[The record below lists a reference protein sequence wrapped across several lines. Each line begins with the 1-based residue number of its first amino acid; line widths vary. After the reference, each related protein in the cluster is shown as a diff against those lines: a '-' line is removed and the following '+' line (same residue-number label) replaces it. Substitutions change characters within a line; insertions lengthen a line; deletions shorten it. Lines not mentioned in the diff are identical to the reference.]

1 VISLEYEGLL
11 NRLSTLEGSVAITA
25 FGNPDPDAIASAY
38 ALGKV
43 FENYDVDFDL
53 LFESEINRPE
63 NQLLVNYLD
72 LDVLKLNQQGYE
84 GYQHVSL
91 VDCNPERLDEGSKKN
106 LRTELNRKLL
116 SVQDHHP
123 IEDNELK
130 ALKESD
136 AFIDIRPELGSCS
149 TILSEFIS
157 ISDAGFDPHTATA
170 LFYGLHSD
178 TNSLLRGF
186 SPYDFEQVTNYAEH
200 LDLEALDKIVSAVMT
215 SETFEVIH
223 RVTDESYYETRGTY
237 KFASAGTLTSKTSSA
252 IPQVA
257 DFLLR
262 EEGIDGIVVA
272 GIDLDSNIVLGSV
285 RYSGSRYT
293 AEEIATK
300 IAEGV
305 GSGGGHVEM
314 GGFQIQPGVLQDTIN
329 RESTQNALLE
339 SIKERFFNVVG
350 KKSNE

>member
-1 VISLEYEGLL
+1 MILLECEELI

-25 FGNPDPDAIASAY
+25 FGNPDPDAIASAF
-38 ALGKV
+38 ALGRV
-43 FENYDVDFDL
+43 FDHYDIDFDF
-53 LFESEINRPE
+53 LFESEITRPE
-63 NQLLVNYLD
+63 NQLLVNYLEIEVKK
-72 LDVLKLNQQGYE
+72 LDQQGFE
-84 GYQHVSL
+84 NYQHVSL
-91 VDCNPERLDEGSKKN
+91 VDCNPGRIDEDSRKN
-106 LRTELNRKLL
+106 LRRELSQKLL
-116 SVQDHHP
+116 SVQDHHS
-123 IEDNELK
+123 IEEDEL
-130 ALKESD
+130 ESIKSVD

-149 TILSEFIS
+149 TILSECIS
-157 ISDAGFDPHTATA
+157 GSDVEFDSRTATA

-186 SPYDFEQVTNYAEH
+186 SPYDFEQITNYIDK
-200 LDLEALDKIVSAVMT
+200 LDLESLQKIVSAVMT

-272 GIDLDSNIVLGSV
+272 GIDLDNQVVLGSV
-285 RYSGSRYT
+285 RYSGSRFS
-293 AEEIATK
+293 AEEIAAK

-314 GGFQIQPGVLQDTIN
+314 GGFQIKPGVLQDTIN
-329 RESTQNALLE
+329 RETTQNALLE

-350 KKSNE
+350 KKSD